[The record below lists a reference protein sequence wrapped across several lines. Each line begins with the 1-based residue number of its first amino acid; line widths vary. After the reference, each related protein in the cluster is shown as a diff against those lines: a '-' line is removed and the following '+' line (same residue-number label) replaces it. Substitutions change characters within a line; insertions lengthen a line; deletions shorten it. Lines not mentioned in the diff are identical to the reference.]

1 MARTLFYDSETDT
14 WGSKELIHSIRK
26 ERKYLKRIAKNRKTN
41 SESCPSA
48 ADIKAAR
55 LKAGYTLPEAADAVY
70 VERKTWLSWEYPE
83 EHVDNRKMHPA
94 FAELFALKSGL
105 IKIEDI
111 CPHLVK
117 LNGKD

>member
-14 WGSKELIHSIRK
+14 WGSKELIRSIEK
-26 ERKYLKRIAKNRKTN
+26 ERNRVKKYD
-41 SESCPSA
+41 SCPSSV
-48 ADIKAAR
+48 DIKAAR
-55 LKAGYTLPEAADAVY
+55 LKAGYTLEEAAATVF

-83 EHVDNRKMHPA
+83 DHKDNRRMHPA

-105 IKIEDI
+105 IRIEDI

-117 LNGKD
+117 LHGKD